1 MGHSDLCLNMRAL
14 SLTNQQLQKMIAHA
28 ESHAPLE
35 ACGLLAGRDSKVEA
49 VLEVPNQA
57 QSPVR
62 YVMEPKEQLKAFDW
76 IDSNGLDLIGI
87 FHSHPT
93 GPETVSPTDIA
104 ESAYEAVQVILCRMD
119 GTWKARGFWIEN
131 NSYNEVALLISL

>member
-1 MGHSDLCLNMRAL
+1 
-14 SLTNQQLQKMIAHA
+14 MIAHV

-35 ACGLLAGRDSKVEA
+35 ACGLLAGKNSRVASVLKVT
-49 VLEVPNQA
+49 NQA

-62 YVMEPKEQLKAFDW
+62 YVMDPIEQLHAFEW
-76 IDSNGLDLIGI
+76 IESNELDLLGI

-104 ESAYEAVQVILCRMD
+104 EAAYDVVYIILSRAD
-119 GTWKARGFWIEN
+119 RGWRARGFWIEDGK
-131 NSYNEVALLISL
+131 YREVSMQIQ